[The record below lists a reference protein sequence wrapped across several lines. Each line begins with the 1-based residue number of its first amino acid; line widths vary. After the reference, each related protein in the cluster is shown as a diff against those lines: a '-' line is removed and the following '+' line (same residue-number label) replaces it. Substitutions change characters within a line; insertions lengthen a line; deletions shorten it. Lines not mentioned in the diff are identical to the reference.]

1 MIDKIMILLILVML
15 NAFFSA
21 AEIALVSLND
31 NKIKVM
37 ADNGNRKAMQLVKLL
52 SEPTRFLATIQIGIT
67 LAGFLASAFAAES
80 FADPL
85 VGYIKSY
92 DVPISE
98 GILKATTVLIITII
112 LAYMTLVFGELVPK
126 RIGMQKSEGIAFAVV
141 RPITVLAK
149 ATSPFVKLLTISTNF
164 VLRILRFDPHADE
177 ENVTEEEIR
186 MLIDVGEE
194 KGAIFEHEKFMINNI
209 FEFNNKTTEDI
220 MIHRLEMVS
229 IPVSTNLSE
238 ILQIVEQK
246 KYTRIPVYEKEIDN
260 IVGILYVKDLLK
272 LINNEKTIEEFNLK
286 KYIRKPLF
294 VQKNK
299 KIDELFMDLQNART
313 HFAIVIDEYG
323 GTEGIITLE
332 DLIEE
337 IVGDIFD
344 EDDEIENDIIK
355 IDENTYEVDG
365 LIRLYELEETFDIEL
380 PVDEFD
386 TLSGFLIDLLD
397 GIPTKNE
404 HIEAEY
410 KHLRFEVVDFTEKRI
425 EKVIVHI
432 ENMKNVPSEGEK
444 GTSVV

>member
-37 ADNGNRKAMQLVKLL
+37 ADNGNVKARQLVKLL

-85 VGYIKSY
+85 VAYIKSY
-92 DVPISE
+92 DVPIAE
-98 GILKATTVLIITII
+98 GVLKATTVLIITIV

-149 ATSPFVKLLTISTNF
+149 IASPFVKLLTISTNF
-164 VLRILRFDPHADE
+164 ILRILRFDPHADE

-194 KGAIFEHEKFMINNI
+194 RGAIFEHEKFMINNI

-229 IPVSTNLSE
+229 MPVSTNLSDTLR
-238 ILQIVEQK
+238 IIGHK
-246 KYTRIPVYEKEIDN
+246 KHTRIPVYENEIDN

-272 LINNEKTIEEFNLK
+272 LIDNKQLIEEFSLK
-286 KYIRKPLF
+286 QYIRKPLF

-299 KIDELFMDLQNART
+299 KIDELFMELQKTRNQ
-313 HFAIVIDEYG
+313 FAIVIDEYG

-332 DLIEE
+332 DLMEE

-344 EDDEIENDIIK
+344 EDDEIETDIIK
-355 IDENTYEVDG
+355 IDEYTYEVDG
-365 LIRLYELEETFDIEL
+365 LIRLDELEETFDIEF
-380 PVDEFD
+380 PVEEFE
-386 TLSGFLIDLLD
+386 TLSGFLIDLLG
-397 GIPTKNE
+397 GIPIKNE

-410 KHLRFEVVDFTEKRI
+410 MNLRFEIVDFTEKRI

-432 ENMKNVPSEGEK
+432 ENMKNIPNDSEIGSA
-444 GTSVV
+444 GV

>member
-1 MIDKIMILLILVML
+1 MIDKIMILLILIML

-37 ADNGNRKAMQLVKLL
+37 ADNGNIKAMHLVKLL

-85 VGYIKSY
+85 VDYIKSY
-92 DVPISE
+92 DVPIP
-98 GILKATTVLIITII
+98 GGALKATTVLIITII

-126 RIGMQKSEGIAFAVV
+126 RIGMQKSEVIAFAVV

-149 ATSPFVKLLTISTNF
+149 ATSPFVKLLTKSTNL
-164 VLRILRFDPHADE
+164 VLRILRLDPHANE

-209 FEFNNKTTEDI
+209 FEFNNKTAEDI
-220 MIHRLEMVS
+220 MTHRLEMVS
-229 IPVSTNLSE
+229 MPVSTSLSE
-238 ILQIVEQK
+238 ILRIVGSK
-246 KYTRIPVYEKEIDN
+246 KYTRIPVYENEIDN
-260 IVGILYVKDLLK
+260 IVGILYVKDLINLIDDEK
-272 LINNEKTIEEFNLK
+272 LIEEFSLK

-294 VQKNK
+294 VQNNK
-299 KIDELFMDLQNART
+299 RIDELFMELQKART

-337 IVGDIFD
+337 IVGEIFD
-344 EDDEIENDIIK
+344 EDDEIETDIIK
-355 IDENTYEVDG
+355 IDDYTYEVDG
-365 LIRLYELEETFDIEL
+365 LIRLDDMEKTFDIEF
-380 PVDEFD
+380 PVKDYE
-386 TLSGFLIDLLD
+386 TLSGFLIDLLG
-397 GIPTKNE
+397 GIPIKNE
-404 HIEAEY
+404 PVEVEY
-410 KHLRFEVVDFTEKRI
+410 MHLRFEIVNFTEKRI
-425 EKVIVHI
+425 EKVIMHI
-432 ENMKNVPSEGEK
+432 ENMKNVPNEGEN
-444 GTSVV
+444 GSS

>member
-1 MIDKIMILLILVML
+1 MDKIMILLVLVLL

-37 ADNGNRKAMQLVKLL
+37 ADNGNTKALQLVKLL

-85 VGYIKSY
+85 VSYIKSY

-98 GILKATTVLIITII
+98 GVLKATTVLIITII

-141 RPITVLAK
+141 RPITILART
-149 ATSPFVKLLTISTNF
+149 ASPFVKLLTMSTNF
-164 VLRILRFDPHADE
+164 VLRILRFDPHANE

-186 MLIDVGEE
+186 ILIDIGEE

-229 IPVSTNLSE
+229 MPVSMNLSE
-238 ILQIVEQK
+238 VLQTVGHK

-272 LINNEKTIEEFNLK
+272 LINNEKLIDEFSLK

-299 KIDELFMDLQNART
+299 KIDELFMELQKART

-337 IVGDIFD
+337 IVGNIFD
-344 EDDEIENDIIK
+344 EDDEIENDIVK
-355 IDENTYEVDG
+355 IDEYIYEIDG
-365 LIRLYELEETFDIEL
+365 LIRLDELEETFDIEF
-380 PVDEFD
+380 PVEEFD
-386 TLSGFLIDLLD
+386 TLSGFLIHLLD
-397 GIPTKNE
+397 GIPNNNE
-404 HIEAEY
+404 HIETQY
-410 KHLRFEVVDFTEKRI
+410 MHLRFEIVDFTEKRI

-432 ENMKNVPSEGEK
+432 ENMKNVPKKDEDEK
-444 GTSVV
+444 SVI